1 MYIIHTDEA
10 KEALRIEY
18 NRRRLV
24 VLFFLLAGL
33 FGVLTLL
40 VLSSYFLLQGDI
52 ASLKNQEAVLDEATK
67 SGKTPSLETLDVLN
81 EKMSLLGSVNS
92 KWSAGDLID
101 LILGVKPEGV
111 TIVSLLT
118 KKLPDANTKKQAM
131 DVTGKATTRETLLSF
146 KQRLEAAT
154 SVESVNL
161 PISLLAKAR
170 DIDFS
175 MSVVFR
181 SK

>member
-52 ASLKNQEAVLDEATK
+52 ASLKNQEAVLDEAIK

-92 KWSAGDLID
+92 KWSAGDLIG
-101 LILGVKPEGV
+101 LILSVKPEGV
-111 TIVSLLT
+111 IV
-118 KKLPDANTKKQAM
+118 
-131 DVTGKATTRETLLSF
+131 GRF
-146 KQRLEAAT
+146 
-154 SVESVNL
+154 
-161 PISLLAKAR
+161 
-170 DIDFS
+170 
-175 MSVVFR
+175 
-181 SK
+181 